1 MNQEIEF
8 LKKLA
13 EAYTTY
19 DASVVEH
26 YLSDDVHYASFWVF
40 EELKSKTEY
49 LNYLRGKLD
58 TMKRTNKHYS
68 FTIVKGGMHENALL
82 VGDGKSAFVVDFDGN
97 GKVKMIN
104 LTLPEFC

>member
-8 LKKLA
+8 LKILA
-13 EAYTTY
+13 EAYNTY
-19 DASVVEH
+19 DASVVEP
-26 YLSDDVHYASFWVF
+26 YLSDDVHYASFWVL

-49 LNYLRGKLD
+49 LNYLKGKLE
-58 TMKRTNKHYS
+58 TMKRINKRYS
-68 FTIVKGGMHENALL
+68 FIIVKGGMHENALL
-82 VGDGKSAFVVDFDGN
+82 VGDGECAFVVDFDGN